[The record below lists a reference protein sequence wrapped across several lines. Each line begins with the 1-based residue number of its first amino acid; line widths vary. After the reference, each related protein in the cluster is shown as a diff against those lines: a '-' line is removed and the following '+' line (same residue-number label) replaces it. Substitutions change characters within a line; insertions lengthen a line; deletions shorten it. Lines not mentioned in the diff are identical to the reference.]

1 MERHIARLQWKE
13 FQRLVPEKCITALL
27 PIGILEAHG
36 AAALGTDI
44 LIPERM
50 SELLAEPVGALIAPT
65 IPYGVPGSLF
75 GYPGTIGVR
84 EDIFADYVADVL
96 HSLASAG
103 FRQVF
108 ILNGHG
114 GNNEAL
120 KEVARESWQAGGL
133 AVAVVHW
140 WMECGDI
147 VKEVYGG
154 AGGHGGVDETA
165 LMLAISSDLVEK
177 RPRQVDTPFR
187 MRPSVVT
194 YPAPSSLLVFEEGAA
209 PVSFDEKKAR
219 QFEKR
224 VAARLEEIIE
234 EIEARWAETGFTS

>member
-27 PIGILEAHG
+27 PVGILEAHG

-50 SELLAEPVGALIAPT
+50 SQLLAEPVGALIAPT
-65 IPYGVPGSLF
+65 IPYGVPGSLS
-75 GYPGTIGVR
+75 GYPGTVGVR
-84 EDIFADYVADVL
+84 VEVFADFVADVL
-96 HSLASAG
+96 HSLAAAG

-120 KEVARESWQAGGL
+120 KDVAKEAWQAAGL
-133 AVAVVHW
+133 ATAVLHW
-140 WMECGDI
+140 WMECQDI
-147 VKEVYGG
+147 AREVYGG

-165 LMLAISSDLVEK
+165 LMMAISADLVEK
-177 RPRQVDTPFR
+177 RPKQVDPPFR

-194 YPAPSSLLVFEEGAA
+194 YPAPSSLLVFEDGAA
-209 PVSFDEKKAR
+209 AVSYDEKKAKA
-219 QFEKR
+219 FEKKV
-224 VAARLEEIIE
+224 VARMEEIIE
-234 EIEARWAETGFTS
+234 EIEARWAETGFTA